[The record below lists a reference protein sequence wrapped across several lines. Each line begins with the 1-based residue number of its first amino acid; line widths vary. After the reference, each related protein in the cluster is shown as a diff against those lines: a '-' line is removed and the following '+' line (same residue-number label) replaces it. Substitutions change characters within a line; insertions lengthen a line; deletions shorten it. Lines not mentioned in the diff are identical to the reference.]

1 MKQDSFR
8 DFVVEQLRELPR
20 LACRAMFGGYALYS
34 AGRTFGI
41 IAFGKLF
48 FRVDD
53 ESRKEYQAAGS
64 GPFTYKTKKGMRQA
78 KNYFEVPIDVL
89 ESAPQITEW
98 AERAVKA
105 AEKKAARRDLK
116 KPRRSRR

>member
-8 DFVVEQLRELPR
+8 DFVVEQLRGVPR
-20 LACRAMFGGYALYS
+20 LSCRSMFGGYGLRS
-34 AGRTFGI
+34 GEVFFGI

-48 FRVDD
+48 FKADD
-53 ESRKEYQAAGS
+53 ASRKHYEAAGS
-64 GPFTYKTKKGMRQA
+64 KPFSYPSKKGLRELRS
-78 KNYFEVPIDVL
+78 YFEVPIDVL

-105 AEKKAARRDLK
+105 AEKKAKR
-116 KPRRSRR
+116 